1 MIFPT
6 LNIRQVRLVRS
17 LSVAVVTV
25 LSEVHDALVVVLI
38 GLSVDDSQSI
48 LLYCVPHDDPLLVL
62 MSTSDQE
69 VMVTLQ
75 TGLVLGLTVVAVS
88 SVHHCSSHLQLD
100 LVLLDA
106 VNPIEMAVEAVL
118 TGVLLAALGAD
129 HVGVLVL
136 EMNILDVPLQ

>member
-6 LNIRQVRLVRS
+6 LNIRKVRLVRI
-17 LSVAVVTV
+17 LSVTVITV
-25 LSEVHDALVVVLI
+25 LSEVHDALVVILI
-38 GLSVDDSQSI
+38 GLSMDDSQSI
-48 LLYCVPHDDPLLVL
+48 LLYCVPHDNPLLVL

-75 TGLVLGLTVVAVS
+75 TGLVLCLTVVAVS
-88 SVHHCSSHLQLD
+88 PVHHCSSHLQLD

>member
-1 MIFPT
+1 MT
-6 LNIRQVRLVRS
+6 
-17 LSVAVVTV
+17 
-25 LSEVHDALVVVLI
+25 
-38 GLSVDDSQSI
+38 
-48 LLYCVPHDDPLLVL
+48 
-62 MSTSDQE
+62 TSDQE

-88 SVHHCSSHLQLD
+88 PVHHCSSHLQLD

-106 VNPIEMAVEAVL
+106 VNLEILQVSVGPDKATGRTDPIEMAVEAVL
-118 TGVLLAALGAD
+118 TGVLLAALRAD